1 LQGVSPWPTF
11 KSSSATRTWPAV
23 KLEFVNGREGK
34 VAKAV
39 LTAISN
45 SRRGSGEEPR
55 GSHRD
60 PVDAVGQAGRT
71 RRRVPGQGLARQH
84 RRPGAQQQ
92 LPGQRRGEVYG
103 LAFTVDE
110 IDYLDSKAEGEARR
124 AREVQVIPRQP
135 APSAPNSSRKARS
148 ERQPDT
154 PDTPPGGSAARFPHP
169 IFIHRTRSIT
179 MISPPIPPLATRFGQ
194 NTFVIRSETPLA
206 EDQMRRAAPSIF
218 AEGKHGSRS
227 ERYTYIPTIDVL
239 RGLRQEGF
247 EPFMVAQSKSR
258 IEGKTEFTK
267 HMIRMRHAG
276 QVNTRPEANE
286 IILINSHDGASSYQ
300 MLAGVFRFVCCNG
313 LVVGDVTNDIRIPH
327 KGNIQDEVIEGAFR
341 VLEDFEV
348 VDASTDRHEGPAAAA
363 RGTAGLCHRRPG
375 AALR

>member
-1 LQGVSPWPTF
+1 
-11 KSSSATRTWPAV
+11 
-23 KLEFVNGREGK
+23 
-34 VAKAV
+34 
-39 LTAISN
+39 
-45 SRRGSGEEPR
+45 
-55 GSHRD
+55 
-60 PVDAVGQAGRT
+60 
-71 RRRVPGQGLARQH
+71 
-84 RRPGAQQQ
+84 
-92 LPGQRRGEVYG
+92 
-103 LAFTVDE
+103 
-110 IDYLDSKAEGEARR
+110 
-124 AREVQVIPRQP
+124 
-135 APSAPNSSRKARS
+135 
-148 ERQPDT
+148 
-154 PDTPPGGSAARFPHP
+154 
-169 IFIHRTRSIT
+169 
-179 MISPPIPPLATRFGQ
+179 MISTAHSPRLAARFGQ

-239 RGLRQEGF
+239 RGLRREGF

-313 LVVGDVTNDIRIPH
+313 LVVGDVANDIRIPH

-341 VLEDFEV
+341 VPVVQIELKTLAVSPRRAMQQIVDYKGDPGNGYTGVISVSIDDKPFTKTWWNFSGDTVTDF
-348 VDASTDRHEGPAAAA
+348 SPAAKSQFGTWDTRYDDEEAA
-363 RGTAGLCHRRPG
+363 WRHSHP
-375 AALR
+375 